1 MSHFKKMIRGRINR
15 AISSQPV
22 HLVGSDRRRM
32 RRINLWVETVESR
45 QLLTLPAVLTIPMMP
60 DLDQFGDQI
69 LVVQAFGVP
78 ERTALGIFDS
88 GASAVTFAGQDQD
101 FFGMG
106 DVGAIPIKVV
116 GGASAEGIGGAI
128 TGDVSEPG
136 TIFSD
141 GMHSFNLSFDDM
153 GFPQFNIALSES
165 AISTPDIQAF
175 VGTDDSPL
183 LPTITGTPALNAS
196 PKYPDGAAA
205 HIRMQGAT
213 LDFSDIFPD
222 LLIPFPDLNF
232 AAPGETITYNPADT
246 TIFDTVNLPLI
257 PFGGDNSDDPG
268 DLITES
274 NLWLIPN
281 VTSTVGD
288 VTSSN
293 GNFLFDTGAQLSVI
307 STEMASSLGLDLGNP
322 TTTIDVQGVAGNE
335 TVPGFTLK
343 SLNIQRADGG
353 ILQFTDVPVY
363 VLDVAPGIDGI
374 FGMNLMNVANE
385 FVFDPHSPNGPQLSI
400 AYFANPD
407 RGAPPEDPGLGDLA
421 ALFKLVGLNALGGA
435 LGGAHALPK
444 FEVPKINSTTSLTTP
459 ATPVEFGA
467 NWSIDTTIG
476 FPSGSPT
483 PTGNVDLKNNGVVFA
498 SPAVN
503 AQGKASWSSPATPW
517 EPGTYQITAS
527 YTGDSKYNSSVSTTQ
542 SVTIAKAT
550 TVLTLQGTGVDF
562 GQSLTITGKLSAGT
576 GVSVLNSPIQLKVD
590 GTVVSHTT
598 VSADGSYSF
607 VVNNLSAGSHSFQT
621 TFAETT
627 HFKPTSSVLTSLTVS
642 KASSTLSLNGT
653 GVDFG
658 QSLILTGKMI
668 PSTGASV
675 LNSPIQLK
683 VDGIVTANTTASADG
698 SYSFSVNNLG
708 AGSHSFQAMF
718 NESANFKTA
727 SSTPASIAIAKAGT
741 SLTLQGTAITF
752 GQSLTLTGKMT
763 SSTGAS
769 VLNSPIQLKVDG
781 IVTANT
787 TASAD
792 GSYSFSVNNL
802 GAGSHSF
809 QTLFNE
815 SANFKSVSST
825 LTTVAVAKA
834 ETGLTLA
841 ASGTQIN
848 AGQSVSLSGKLTSNP
863 SGSVLNFP
871 IQFKI
876 DGVIISNNS
885 TTSSADGSY
894 AFTLNNLGVGSHM
907 IQAVYGES
915 ADFKGSSSTTLNIA
929 VTKVAGSLSVTAPSK
944 AVFGQIVAVTAQ
956 VLPSQA
962 SAYEGAVVTFY
973 DDKKVLGTSK
983 MQAGKAVWNF
993 NSTTVNQ
1000 MLHFNAKVAE
1010 TSTGSSAASP
1020 MAMMSVGKA
1029 STSVSWTIVKKPG
1042 NNQEW
1047 TIKISPTAPGAG
1059 TPTGQIKITL
1069 GGTRPKTT
1077 NLNLVAGKV
1086 VYKFKAPAGTP
1097 KSIAFVGD
1105 TNFSASMKNV

>member
-1 MSHFKKMIRGRINR
+1 MSHFRKMIRGRINR

-60 DLDQFGDQI
+60 ELDQFGDQI
-69 LVVQAFGVP
+69 LVVQGFGIP
-78 ERTALGIFDS
+78 DRAALGFFDS
-88 GASAVTFAGQDQD
+88 GASAVTFAGQDQE

-106 DVGAIPIKVV
+106 EIGSIPIKVP
-116 GGASAEGIGGAI
+116 GGAMAEGIGGSI
-128 TGDVSEPG
+128 VGDVSEPG
-136 TIFSD
+136 IIYSD
-141 GMHSFNLSFDDM
+141 GMHSFDLSFDDI
-153 GFPQFNIALSES
+153 GFPQFNIALSPTALE
-165 AISTPDIQAF
+165 TPDIQAF
-175 VGTDDSPL
+175 VGTEESPL
-183 LPTITGTPALNAS
+183 LPTITGTPALKAS

-205 HIRMQGAT
+205 HVEMLGAM

-222 LLIPFPDLNF
+222 LIIPFPDLNF
-232 AAPGETITYNPADT
+232 AHPGKSIVYDPANTD
-246 TIFDTVNLPLI
+246 IHDTVVFPLI
-257 PFGGDNSDDPG
+257 PFGGDNSDNPG

-274 NLWLIPN
+274 LLWLIPN
-281 VTSTVGD
+281 VSGTYD
-288 VTSSN
+288 NITSST
-293 GNFLFDTGAQLSVI
+293 GSFLFDTGAQLSVI
-307 STEMASSLGLDLGNP
+307 STDMALSLGLNLDAP
-322 TTTIDVQGVAGNE
+322 TTSIDVQGVAG
-335 TVPGFTLK
+335 TTTIPGFTLDT
-343 SLNIQRADGG
+343 LDMLRTDGG
-353 ILQFTDVPVY
+353 ILQFTNVPIY

-407 RGAPPEDPGLGDLA
+407 RGAPPEDDGLGELA
-421 ALFKLVGLNALGGA
+421 ALFKLVGLNVLGGA
-435 LGGAHALPK
+435 LGGTQSLPR
-444 FEVPKINSTTSLTTP
+444 FDVPKINSTTSLTTP

-476 FPSGSPT
+476 FPSGSPN
-483 PTGNVDLKNNGVVFA
+483 PTGNVELKNNGVVFA

-550 TVLTLQGTGVDF
+550 TALTLQGTGVDF

-621 TFAETT
+621 TFGETT
-627 HFKPTSSVLTSLTVS
+627 HFKPASSALTSLTVS
-642 KASSTLSLNGT
+642 KASSTLSLTGT

-658 QSLILTGKMI
+658 QSLILTGKMTS
-668 PSTGASV
+668 STGVSV

-683 VDGIVTANTTASADG
+683 VDGTVTANTTAAADG
-698 SYSFSVNNLG
+698 TYSFSVNHLG
-708 AGSHSFQAMF
+708 AGSHSFQA
-718 NESANFKTA
+718 
-727 SSTPASIAIAKAGT
+727 
-741 SLTLQGTAITF
+741 
-752 GQSLTLTGKMT
+752 
-763 SSTGAS
+763 
-769 VLNSPIQLKVDG
+769 
-781 IVTANT
+781 
-787 TASAD
+787 
-792 GSYSFSVNNL
+792 
-802 GAGSHSF
+802 
-809 QTLFNE
+809 LFNE
-815 SANFKSVSST
+815 SANFKAVSST

-841 ASGTQIN
+841 ASGTQIH

-894 AFTLNNLGVGSHM
+894 AFTLNHLGVGSHT

-915 ADFKGSSSTTLNIA
+915 ADFKGSSSTTLNI
-929 VTKVAGSLSVTAPSK
+929 VVAKAAGTLSVTAPSK

-983 MQAGKAVWNF
+983 IQSGKAVWNF
-993 NSTTVNQ
+993 NSTKVGQ

-1010 TSTGSSAASP
+1010 TSTGSAAASP

-1029 STSVSWTIVKKPG
+1029 STSVSWTIINKPG

-1059 TPTGQIKITL
+1059 TPTGQINITL

-1077 NLNLVAGKV
+1077 RLNLVSGKV
-1086 VYKFKAPAGTP
+1086 VYRFRAPAGTP

-1105 TNFSASMKNV
+1105 TNFSASTKNV

>member
-1 MSHFKKMIRGRINR
+1 MSQFRKMIRSQIFRT
-15 AISSQPV
+15 ISREPS
-22 HLVGSDRRRM
+22 GSVRSNRRRI
-32 RRINLWVETVESR
+32 RNLTLWVESVESR

-60 DLDQFGDQI
+60 ELDQFGDQI
-69 LVVQAFGVP
+69 LVVQGFGIP
-78 ERTALGIFDS
+78 ERAALGIFDS
-88 GASAVTFAGQDQD
+88 GASAVTFAGQDQE

-106 DVGAIPIKVV
+106 EIGSIPIKVP
-116 GGASAEGIGGAI
+116 GGAMAEGIGGAI
-128 TGDVSEPG
+128 IGDVSEPG
-136 TIFSD
+136 TIYSD
-141 GMHSFNLSFDDM
+141 GMHSFDLSFDDI
-153 GFPQFNIALSES
+153 GFPQFNIALSPTALE
-165 AISTPDIQAF
+165 TPDIQAF
-175 VGTDDSPL
+175 VGTEESPL

-205 HIRMQGAT
+205 HVEMLGAM
-213 LDFSDIFPD
+213 LDFSDIFPG
-222 LLIPFPDLNF
+222 LILPFPDLNF
-232 AAPGETITYNPADT
+232 AHPGELIIYDPANTD
-246 TIFDTVNLPLI
+246 IHDTVVLPLI
-257 PFGGDNSDDPG
+257 PFGGENSDDPG

-274 NLWLIPN
+274 LLWLIPN
-281 VTSTVGD
+281 VTGTYD
-288 VTSSN
+288 NITSST
-293 GNFLFDTGAQLSVI
+293 GSFLFDTGAQLSVI
-307 STEMASSLGLDLGNP
+307 STDMALSLGLNLDAP
-322 TTTIDVQGVAGNE
+322 TTSIDVQGVAG
-335 TVPGFTLK
+335 TTTIPGFTLTT
-343 SLNIQRADGG
+343 LDMLRTDGG
-353 ILQFTDVPVY
+353 ILQFANVPIY

-407 RGAPPEDPGLGDLA
+407 RGAPPEDDGLGELA
-421 ALFKLVGLNALGGA
+421 ALFKLVGLNVLGGA
-435 LGGAHALPK
+435 LGGTQSLPR
-444 FEVPKINSTTSLTTP
+444 FEVPKINSSTSLTTP
-459 ATPVEFGA
+459 VSAVEFGA
-467 NWSIDTTIG
+467 SWSIDTTVG
-476 FPSGSPT
+476 FPSGSPN

-527 YTGDSKYNSSVSTTQ
+527 YTGDSKYNSSASTTQ

-550 TVLTLQGTGVDF
+550 TALTFQGTGIDY

-621 TFAETT
+621 TFAETS
-627 HFKPTSSVLTSLTVS
+627 HFKPSSSALTSLTVS
-642 KASSTLSLNGT
+642 KASSTLSLTGT
-653 GVDFG
+653 GVDYG

-668 PSTGASV
+668 SSTGASV

-683 VDGIVTANTTASADG
+683 VDGSVTANTTASADG

-708 AGSHSFQAMF
+708 AGSHSFQA
-718 NESANFKTA
+718 
-727 SSTPASIAIAKAGT
+727 
-741 SLTLQGTAITF
+741 
-752 GQSLTLTGKMT
+752 
-763 SSTGAS
+763 
-769 VLNSPIQLKVDG
+769 
-781 IVTANT
+781 
-787 TASAD
+787 
-792 GSYSFSVNNL
+792 
-802 GAGSHSF
+802 
-809 QTLFNE
+809 LFNE
-815 SANFKSVSST
+815 SANFKSISST

-894 AFTLNNLGVGSHM
+894 AFTLNNFGVGSHT
-907 IQAVYGES
+907 IQAVYGDS
-915 ADFKGSSSTTLNIA
+915 ANFKGSSSTTLNIA
-929 VTKVAGSLSVTAPSK
+929 VAKAAGSLSVTAPSK
-944 AVFGQIVAVTAQ
+944 SVFGQIVTVTAQ

-983 MQAGKAVWNF
+983 MQSGKAIWNF

-1010 TSTGSSAASP
+1010 TSAGTSAASP

-1047 TIKISPTAPGAG
+1047 TIKVSPTSPGAG

-1069 GGTRPKTT
+1069 GGARPKTT
-1077 NLNLVAGKV
+1077 NLKLVAGKV

-1097 KSIAFVGD
+1097 KSIAFIGD
-1105 TNFSASMKNV
+1105 TNFSASTKNV

>member
-1 MSHFKKMIRGRINR
+1 M
-15 AISSQPV
+15 
-22 HLVGSDRRRM
+22 
-32 RRINLWVETVESR
+32 
-45 QLLTLPAVLTIPMMP
+45 
-60 DLDQFGDQI
+60 
-69 LVVQAFGVP
+69 
-78 ERTALGIFDS
+78 
-88 GASAVTFAGQDQD
+88 
-101 FFGMG
+101 
-106 DVGAIPIKVV
+106 
-116 GGASAEGIGGAI
+116 
-128 TGDVSEPG
+128 
-136 TIFSD
+136 
-141 GMHSFNLSFDDM
+141 
-153 GFPQFNIALSES
+153 
-165 AISTPDIQAF
+165 
-175 VGTDDSPL
+175 
-183 LPTITGTPALNAS
+183 
-196 PKYPDGAAA
+196 
-205 HIRMQGAT
+205 
-213 LDFSDIFPD
+213 
-222 LLIPFPDLNF
+222 
-232 AAPGETITYNPADT
+232 
-246 TIFDTVNLPLI
+246 
-257 PFGGDNSDDPG
+257 
-268 DLITES
+268 ITES

-683 VDGIVTANTTASADG
+683 VDGT
-698 SYSFSVNNLG
+698 
-708 AGSHSFQAMF
+708 
-718 NESANFKTA
+718 
-727 SSTPASIAIAKAGT
+727 
-741 SLTLQGTAITF
+741 
-752 GQSLTLTGKMT
+752 
-763 SSTGAS
+763 
-769 VLNSPIQLKVDG
+769 
-781 IVTANT
+781 VTANT

>member
-642 KASSTLSLNGT
+642 KASSTLRLHGT
-653 GVDFG
+653 AVNFG
-658 QSLILTGKMI
+658 QSLILTGKM
-668 PSTGASV
+668 
-675 LNSPIQLK
+675 
-683 VDGIVTANTTASADG
+683 TA
-698 SYSFSVNNLG
+698 
-708 AGSHSFQAMF
+708 
-718 NESANFKTA
+718 
-727 SSTPASIAIAKAGT
+727 
-741 SLTLQGTAITF
+741 
-752 GQSLTLTGKMT
+752 
-763 SSTGAS
+763 STGAS

>member
-1 MSHFKKMIRGRINR
+1 
-15 AISSQPV
+15 
-22 HLVGSDRRRM
+22 
-32 RRINLWVETVESR
+32 
-45 QLLTLPAVLTIPMMP
+45 
-60 DLDQFGDQI
+60 
-69 LVVQAFGVP
+69 
-78 ERTALGIFDS
+78 
-88 GASAVTFAGQDQD
+88 
-101 FFGMG
+101 
-106 DVGAIPIKVV
+106 
-116 GGASAEGIGGAI
+116 
-128 TGDVSEPG
+128 
-136 TIFSD
+136 
-141 GMHSFNLSFDDM
+141 MHSFDLSFDDI
-153 GFPQFNIALSES
+153 GFPQFNIALSPTALE
-165 AISTPDIQAF
+165 TPDIQAF
-175 VGTDDSPL
+175 VGTEESPL
-183 LPTITGTPALNAS
+183 LPTITGTPALKAS

-205 HIRMQGAT
+205 HVEMLGAM

-222 LLIPFPDLNF
+222 LIIPFPDLNF
-232 AAPGETITYNPADT
+232 AHPGKSIVYDPANTD
-246 TIFDTVNLPLI
+246 IHDTVVFPLI
-257 PFGGDNSDDPG
+257 PFGGDNSDNPG

-274 NLWLIPN
+274 LLWLIPN
-281 VTSTVGD
+281 VSGTYD
-288 VTSSN
+288 NITSST
-293 GNFLFDTGAQLSVI
+293 GSFLFDTGAQLSVI
-307 STEMASSLGLDLGNP
+307 STDMALSLGLNLDAP
-322 TTTIDVQGVAGNE
+322 TTSIDVQGVAG
-335 TVPGFTLK
+335 TTTIPGFTLDT
-343 SLNIQRADGG
+343 LDMLRTDGG
-353 ILQFTDVPVY
+353 ILQFTNVPIY

-407 RGAPPEDPGLGDLA
+407 RGAPPEDDGLGELA
-421 ALFKLVGLNALGGA
+421 ALFKLVGLNVLGGA
-435 LGGAHALPK
+435 LGGTQSLPR
-444 FEVPKINSTTSLTTP
+444 FDVPKINSTTSLTTP

-483 PTGNVDLKNNGVVFA
+483 PTGNVELKNNGVVFA

-550 TVLTLQGTGVDF
+550 TALTLQGTGVDF

-621 TFAETT
+621 TFGETT
-627 HFKPTSSVLTSLTVS
+627 HFKPASSALTSLTVS
-642 KASSTLSLNGT
+642 KASSTLSLTGT
-653 GVDFG
+653 GVD
-658 QSLILTGKMI
+658 
-668 PSTGASV
+668 
-675 LNSPIQLK
+675 
-683 VDGIVTANTTASADG
+683 
-698 SYSFSVNNLG
+698 
-708 AGSHSFQAMF
+708 
-718 NESANFKTA
+718 
-727 SSTPASIAIAKAGT
+727 
-741 SLTLQGTAITF
+741 F

-781 IVTANT
+781 TVTANT
-787 TASAD
+787 TAAAD
-792 GSYSFSVNNL
+792 GTYSFSVNHL

-809 QTLFNE
+809 QALFNE
-815 SANFKSVSST
+815 SANFKAVSST

-841 ASGTQIN
+841 ASGTQIH

-894 AFTLNNLGVGSHM
+894 AFTLNHLGVGSHT

-915 ADFKGSSSTTLNIA
+915 ADFKGSSSTTLNI
-929 VTKVAGSLSVTAPSK
+929 VVAKAAGTLSVTAPSK

-983 MQAGKAVWNF
+983 IQSGKAVWNF
-993 NSTTVNQ
+993 NSTKVGQ

-1010 TSTGSSAASP
+1010 TSAGSSAASP

-1029 STSVSWTIVKKPG
+1029 STSVSWTIVNKPG

-1059 TPTGQIKITL
+1059 TPTGQINITL

-1077 NLNLVAGKV
+1077 RLNLVSGKV
-1086 VYKFKAPAGTP
+1086 VYRFRAPAGTP

-1105 TNFSASMKNV
+1105 TNFSASTKNV

>member
-1 MSHFKKMIRGRINR
+1 MSHFRKMIRGRINR

-60 DLDQFGDQI
+60 ELDQFGDQI
-69 LVVQAFGVP
+69 LVVQGFGIP
-78 ERTALGIFDS
+78 DRAALGIFDS
-88 GASAVTFAGQDQD
+88 GASAVTFAGQDQE

-106 DVGAIPIKVV
+106 EIGSIPIKVP
-116 GGASAEGIGGAI
+116 GGAMAEGIGGSI
-128 TGDVSEPG
+128 VGDVSEPG
-136 TIFSD
+136 IIYSD
-141 GMHSFNLSFDDM
+141 GMHSFDLSFDDI
-153 GFPQFNIALSES
+153 GFPQFNIALSPTALE
-165 AISTPDIQAF
+165 TPDIQAF
-175 VGTDDSPL
+175 VGTEESPL
-183 LPTITGTPALNAS
+183 LPTITGTPALKAS

-205 HIRMQGAT
+205 HVEMLGAM

-222 LLIPFPDLNF
+222 LIIPFPDLNF
-232 AAPGETITYNPADT
+232 AHPGKSIVYDPANTD
-246 TIFDTVNLPLI
+246 IHDTVVFPLI
-257 PFGGDNSDDPG
+257 PFGGDNSDNPG

-274 NLWLIPN
+274 LLWLIPN
-281 VTSTVGD
+281 VSGTYD
-288 VTSSN
+288 NITSST
-293 GNFLFDTGAQLSVI
+293 GSFLFDTGAQLSVI
-307 STEMASSLGLDLGNP
+307 STDMALSLGLNLDAP
-322 TTTIDVQGVAGNE
+322 TTSIDVQGVAG
-335 TVPGFTLK
+335 TTTIPGFTLDT
-343 SLNIQRADGG
+343 LDMLRTDGG
-353 ILQFTDVPVY
+353 ILQFTNVPIY

-407 RGAPPEDPGLGDLA
+407 RGAPPEDDGLGELA
-421 ALFKLVGLNALGGA
+421 ALFKLVGLNVLGGA
-435 LGGAHALPK
+435 LGGTQSLPR
-444 FEVPKINSTTSLTTP
+444 FDVPKINSTTSLTTP

-483 PTGNVDLKNNGVVFA
+483 PTGNVELKNNGVVFA

-550 TVLTLQGTGVDF
+550 TALTLQGTGVDF

-621 TFAETT
+621 TFGETT
-627 HFKPTSSVLTSLTVS
+627 HFKPASSALTSLTVS
-642 KASSTLSLNGT
+642 KASSTLSLTGT

-658 QSLILTGKMI
+658 QSLILTGKMTS
-668 PSTGASV
+668 STGVSV

-683 VDGIVTANTTASADG
+683 VDGTVTANTTASADG
-698 SYSFSVNNLG
+698 SYSFSVNHLG
-708 AGSHSFQAMF
+708 AGSHSFQALF
-718 NESANFKTA
+718 DESANLMTA
-727 SSTPASIAIAKAGT
+727 SSAPATIAIAKAGT
-741 SLTLQGTAITF
+741 SLTLQGSAITF

-781 IVTANT
+781 TVTANT
-787 TASAD
+787 TAAAD
-792 GSYSFSVNNL
+792 GTYSFSVNHL

-809 QTLFNE
+809 QTMFNE

-825 LTTVAVAKA
+825 LTTVTVAKA

-841 ASGTQIN
+841 ASGTQIH

-894 AFTLNNLGVGSHM
+894 AFTLNHLGVGSHT

-915 ADFKGSSSTTLNIA
+915 ADFKGSSSTTLNI
-929 VTKVAGSLSVTAPSK
+929 VVAKAAGTLSVTAPSK

-983 MQAGKAVWNF
+983 IQSGKAVWNF
-993 NSTTVNQ
+993 NSTKVGQ

-1010 TSTGSSAASP
+1010 TSTGSAAASP

-1029 STSVSWTIVKKPG
+1029 STSVSWTIVNKPG

-1059 TPTGQIKITL
+1059 TPTGQINITL

-1077 NLNLVAGKV
+1077 RLNLVSGKV
-1086 VYKFKAPAGTP
+1086 VYRFRAPAGTP

-1105 TNFSASMKNV
+1105 TNFSASTKNV

>member
-1 MSHFKKMIRGRINR
+1 
-15 AISSQPV
+15 
-22 HLVGSDRRRM
+22 
-32 RRINLWVETVESR
+32 
-45 QLLTLPAVLTIPMMP
+45 
-60 DLDQFGDQI
+60 
-69 LVVQAFGVP
+69 
-78 ERTALGIFDS
+78 
-88 GASAVTFAGQDQD
+88 
-101 FFGMG
+101 
-106 DVGAIPIKVV
+106 
-116 GGASAEGIGGAI
+116 
-128 TGDVSEPG
+128 
-136 TIFSD
+136 
-141 GMHSFNLSFDDM
+141 
-153 GFPQFNIALSES
+153 
-165 AISTPDIQAF
+165 
-175 VGTDDSPL
+175 
-183 LPTITGTPALNAS
+183 
-196 PKYPDGAAA
+196 
-205 HIRMQGAT
+205 
-213 LDFSDIFPD
+213 
-222 LLIPFPDLNF
+222 
-232 AAPGETITYNPADT
+232 
-246 TIFDTVNLPLI
+246 
-257 PFGGDNSDDPG
+257 
-268 DLITES
+268 
-274 NLWLIPN
+274 
-281 VTSTVGD
+281 
-288 VTSSN
+288 
-293 GNFLFDTGAQLSVI
+293 
-307 STEMASSLGLDLGNP
+307 
-322 TTTIDVQGVAGNE
+322 
-335 TVPGFTLK
+335 
-343 SLNIQRADGG
+343 
-353 ILQFTDVPVY
+353 
-363 VLDVAPGIDGI
+363 
-374 FGMNLMNVANE
+374 MNLMNVANE

-407 RGAPPEDPGLGDLA
+407 RGAPPEDDGLGELA
-421 ALFKLVGLNALGGA
+421 ALFKLVGLNVLGGA
-435 LGGAHALPK
+435 LGGTQSLPR
-444 FEVPKINSTTSLTTP
+444 FDVPKINSTTSLTTP

-483 PTGNVDLKNNGVVFA
+483 PTGNVELKNNGVVFA

-550 TVLTLQGTGVDF
+550 TALTLQGTGVDF

-621 TFAETT
+621 TFGETT
-627 HFKPTSSVLTSLTVS
+627 HFKPASSALTSLTVS
-642 KASSTLSLNGT
+642 KASSTLSLTGT
-653 GVDFG
+653 GVDYG
-658 QSLILTGKMI
+658 QSLI
-668 PSTGASV
+668 
-675 LNSPIQLK
+675 
-683 VDGIVTANTTASADG
+683 
-698 SYSFSVNNLG
+698 
-708 AGSHSFQAMF
+708 
-718 NESANFKTA
+718 
-727 SSTPASIAIAKAGT
+727 
-741 SLTLQGTAITF
+741 
-752 GQSLTLTGKMT
+752 LTGKMT

-781 IVTANT
+781 TVTANT
-787 TASAD
+787 TAAAD
-792 GSYSFSVNNL
+792 GTYSFTVNHL

-809 QTLFNE
+809 QALFNE
-815 SANFKSVSST
+815 SANFKAVSST

-841 ASGTQIN
+841 ASGTQIH
-848 AGQSVSLSGKLTSNP
+848 AGQSVSLTGKITSNP

-894 AFTLNNLGVGSHM
+894 AFTLNHLGVGSHT

-915 ADFKGSSSTTLNIA
+915 ADFKSSSSTTLNI
-929 VTKVAGSLSVTAPSK
+929 VVAKAAGTLSVTAPSK

-983 MQAGKAVWNF
+983 IQSGKAVWNF
-993 NSTTVNQ
+993 NSTKVGQ

-1010 TSTGSSAASP
+1010 TSTGSAAASP

-1059 TPTGQIKITL
+1059 TPTGRINITL

-1077 NLNLVAGKV
+1077 RLNLVSGKV
-1086 VYKFKAPAGTP
+1086 VYRFRAPAGTP

-1105 TNFSASMKNV
+1105 TNFSASTKNV

>member
-1 MSHFKKMIRGRINR
+1 MSHFRKMIRGRINR

-60 DLDQFGDQI
+60 ELDQFGDQI
-69 LVVQAFGVP
+69 LVVQGFGIP
-78 ERTALGIFDS
+78 DRAALGIFDS
-88 GASAVTFAGQDQD
+88 GASAVTFAGQDQE

-106 DVGAIPIKVV
+106 EIGSIPIKVP
-116 GGASAEGIGGAI
+116 GGAMAEGIGGSI
-128 TGDVSEPG
+128 VGDVSEPG
-136 TIFSD
+136 IIYSD
-141 GMHSFNLSFDDM
+141 GMHSFDLSFDDI
-153 GFPQFNIALSES
+153 GFPQFNIALSPTALE
-165 AISTPDIQAF
+165 TPDIQAF
-175 VGTDDSPL
+175 VGTEESPL
-183 LPTITGTPALNAS
+183 LPTITGTPALKAS

-205 HIRMQGAT
+205 HVEMLGAM

-222 LLIPFPDLNF
+222 LIIPFPDLNF
-232 AAPGETITYNPADT
+232 AHPGKSIVYDPANTD
-246 TIFDTVNLPLI
+246 IHDTVVFPLI
-257 PFGGDNSDDPG
+257 PFGGDNSDNPG

-274 NLWLIPN
+274 LLWLIPN
-281 VTSTVGD
+281 VSGTYD
-288 VTSSN
+288 NITSST
-293 GNFLFDTGAQLSVI
+293 GSFLFDTGAQLSVI
-307 STEMASSLGLDLGNP
+307 STDMALSLGLNLDAP
-322 TTTIDVQGVAGNE
+322 TTSIDVQGVAG
-335 TVPGFTLK
+335 TTTIPGFTLDT
-343 SLNIQRADGG
+343 LDMLRTDGG
-353 ILQFTDVPVY
+353 ILQFTNVPIY

-407 RGAPPEDPGLGDLA
+407 RGAPPEDDGLGELA
-421 ALFKLVGLNALGGA
+421 ALFKLVGLNVLGGA
-435 LGGAHALPK
+435 LGGTQSLPR
-444 FEVPKINSTTSLTTP
+444 FDVPKINSTTSLTTP

-483 PTGNVDLKNNGVVFA
+483 PTGNVELKNNGVVFA

-550 TVLTLQGTGVDF
+550 TALTLQGTGVDF

-621 TFAETT
+621 TFGETT
-627 HFKPTSSVLTSLTVS
+627 HFKPASSALTSLTVS
-642 KASSTLSLNGT
+642 KASSTLSLTGT
-653 GVDFG
+653 GIDFG
-658 QSLILTGKMI
+658 QSLILTGKMTS
-668 PSTGASV
+668 STGVSV

-683 VDGIVTANTTASADG
+683 VDGTVTANTTAAADG
-698 SYSFSVNNLG
+698 TYSFSVNHLG
-708 AGSHSFQAMF
+708 AGSHSFQA
-718 NESANFKTA
+718 
-727 SSTPASIAIAKAGT
+727 
-741 SLTLQGTAITF
+741 
-752 GQSLTLTGKMT
+752 
-763 SSTGAS
+763 
-769 VLNSPIQLKVDG
+769 
-781 IVTANT
+781 
-787 TASAD
+787 
-792 GSYSFSVNNL
+792 
-802 GAGSHSF
+802 
-809 QTLFNE
+809 LFNE
-815 SANFKSVSST
+815 SANFKAVSST

-841 ASGTQIN
+841 ASGTQIH

-894 AFTLNNLGVGSHM
+894 AFTLNHLGVGSHT

-915 ADFKGSSSTTLNIA
+915 ADFKGSSSTTLNI
-929 VTKVAGSLSVTAPSK
+929 VVAKAAGTLSVTAPSK

-983 MQAGKAVWNF
+983 IQSGKAVWNF
-993 NSTTVNQ
+993 NSTKVGQ

-1010 TSTGSSAASP
+1010 TSTGSAAASP

-1029 STSVSWTIVKKPG
+1029 STSVSWTIVNKPV

-1059 TPTGQIKITL
+1059 TPTGQINITL

-1077 NLNLVAGKV
+1077 RLNLVSGKV
-1086 VYKFKAPAGTP
+1086 VYRFRAPAGTP

-1105 TNFSASMKNV
+1105 TNFSASTKNV